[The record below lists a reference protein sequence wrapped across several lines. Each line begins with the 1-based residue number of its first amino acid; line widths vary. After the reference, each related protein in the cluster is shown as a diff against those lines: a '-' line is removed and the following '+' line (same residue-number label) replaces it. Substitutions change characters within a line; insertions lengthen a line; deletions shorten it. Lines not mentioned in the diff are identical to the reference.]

1 MNRLTISMILT
12 LGALISAAVPAAA
25 QVSDKVVVKYSDL
38 NLSTQDGV
46 LTFHQRLQR
55 AITQVCGDFDA
66 GDPVR
71 SGPINACRD
80 QVQLTVARI
89 ERQKI
94 AAAYAAKAITFAQGT
109 PIQRKQ

>member
-1 MNRLTISMILT
+1 MNRFALSMILT
-12 LGALISAAVPAAA
+12 AGALMTAVAPASA
-25 QVSDKVVVKYSDL
+25 QVTDKVVVKYSDL

-46 LTFHQRLQR
+46 RIFHQRLQQ

-80 QVQLTVARI
+80 EAQLTIARI

-94 AAAYAAKAITFAQGT
+94 AAANAATVLTFAQAK
-109 PIQRKQ
+109 PVH

>member
-1 MNRLTISMILT
+1 MNRFTISMLLT
-12 LGALISAAVPAAA
+12 VGALMSAGAPASA

-38 NLSTQDGV
+38 NLGTAEGA
-46 LTFHQRLQR
+46 LTFHQRLQQ

-94 AAAYAAKAITFAQGT
+94 AAANEAKTIKFAQGT
-109 PIQRKQ
+109 PIR

>member
-1 MNRLTISMILT
+1 VAS
-12 LGALISAAVPAAA
+12 A

-38 NLSTQDGV
+38 NLNTETGV
-46 LTFHQRLQR
+46 TIFHQRLQQ

-80 QVQLTVARI
+80 QVQLTIARI
-89 ERQKI
+89 ERQKV
-94 AAAYAAKAITFAQGT
+94 AAAQAAKTITFAQGT
-109 PIQRKQ
+109 PIR

>member
-1 MNRLTISMILT
+1 MNRFTISMILT
-12 LGALISAAVPAAA
+12 LGALMSASAPASA

-38 NLSTQDGV
+38 NLNTETGV
-46 LTFHQRLQR
+46 TIFHQRLQQ

-80 QVQLTVARI
+80 QVQLTIARI
-89 ERQKI
+89 ERQKV
-94 AAAYAAKAITFAQGT
+94 AAAQAAKTITFAQGT
-109 PIQRKQ
+109 PIR

>member
-1 MNRLTISMILT
+1 MNRHTFSMILT
-12 LGALISAAVPAAA
+12 LGALISAGAPASA

-38 NLSTQDGV
+38 NLRTEDGA
-46 LTFHQRLQR
+46 LTFHQRLQQ

-89 ERQKI
+89 ERQKV
-94 AAAYAAKAITFAQGT
+94 AAARATKTIMFAQGT
-109 PIQRKQ
+109 PNGSR

>member
-1 MNRLTISMILT
+1 MNRFTLSMILT
-12 LGALISAAVPAAA
+12 AGALMAAVAPASA
-25 QVSDKVVVKYSDL
+25 QVIDKVVVKYSDL
-38 NLSTQDGV
+38 KLGTQDGARI
-46 LTFHQRLQR
+46 FHQRLQH

-80 QVQLTVARI
+80 QVQLTIAHI

-94 AAAYAAKAITFAQGT
+94 AAAHAATLVTFAQAK
-109 PIQRKQ
+109 PAQ

>member
-1 MNRLTISMILT
+1 MAS
-12 LGALISAAVPAAA
+12 A

-38 NLSTQDGV
+38 NLNTETGV
-46 LTFHQRLQR
+46 TIFHQRLQQ

-80 QVQLTVARI
+80 QVQLTIARI
-89 ERQKI
+89 ERQKV
-94 AAAYAAKAITFAQGT
+94 AAAQAAKTITFAQGT
-109 PIQRKQ
+109 PIR

>member
-1 MNRLTISMILT
+1 MKLFALSMILT
-12 LGALISAAVPAAA
+12 AGALICVSAPASA
-25 QVSDKVVVKYSDL
+25 QVSDKVAVKYSDL
-38 NLSTQDGV
+38 NLRSEQGAR
-46 LTFHQRLQR
+46 TFHQRLQQ

-89 ERQKI
+89 ESQKV
-94 AAAYAAKAITFAQGT
+94 AAARAATTITFAQAT
-109 PIQRKQ
+109 PIR